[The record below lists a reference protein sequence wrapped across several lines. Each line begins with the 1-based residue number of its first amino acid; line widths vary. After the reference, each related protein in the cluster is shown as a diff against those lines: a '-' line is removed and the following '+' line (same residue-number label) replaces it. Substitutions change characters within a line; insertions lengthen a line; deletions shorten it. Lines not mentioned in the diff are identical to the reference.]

1 MQLFNESKTFYPF
14 HCQEL
19 RRQRQQMMNRAQ
31 PPVATGSAKTTQVST
46 TTPNKAI
53 KKSRVSEG
61 EGDSTKRGLFDTQE
75 RESPWE
81 PKTATGSPEE
91 QQGLPPG
98 LGQTGETPEMT
109 EEMSILRDLYY
120 KTLEEK
126 KSLEVEVAKLEE
138 KIQSLT
144 IHHEDGQGEP
154 QSQPTAI
161 PSSDDAA
168 RKRLQRICA
177 RNSCGTHGYDKE
189 FAP

>member
-1 MQLFNESKTFYPF
+1 
-14 HCQEL
+14 
-19 RRQRQQMMNRAQ
+19 MNRAQ

-46 TTPNKAI
+46 TTPDKAI

-126 KSLEVEVAKLEE
+126 KSLEVEVAKLEQT
-138 KIQSLT
+138 IQSLT

-189 FAP
+189 FAPWIIYWPLKQW